1 VKERCDG
8 QVLMNDDDV
17 GELGFRARL
26 LDKVPGVVGYWDREL
41 KNRYANAAYLE
52 WFGLT
57 SDAVRGRHI
66 REVIGEKLYSLNTP
80 YIQAA
85 LDGKPQLFEREIV
98 DPTGARR
105 RAQAR
110 YIPDHD
116 GARVDGFF
124 VLLTDVTDLREAQDA
139 LQTAQ
144 AQLEHRVAL
153 RTQELQQ
160 ANRALAA
167 EVEERKR
174 TEATLRETE
183 EQLRQSQKMEAIGVL
198 AGGVA
203 HDFNNLLSVVLGYV
217 DLLLEDSDLQ
227 ANAQSD
233 LREVRRAAAQA
244 VDLTAQLLAFSRRQ
258 VLSPRVIDLNQ
269 TLVAIT
275 RMIRRILGEDI
286 ELKLATSEGLGHVR
300 VDPSQIEQ
308 VLLNLVVNARDAMPK
323 GGKLTI
329 ETANVELD
337 DSYSGQ
343 HPDVA
348 PGRYV
353 MLGVSD
359 TGVGMDR
366 ETQARIFEPFF
377 TTKTKGRGT
386 GLGLATIFGIVKQSH
401 GSVFVYS
408 EPGAGATF
416 KIYLPRV
423 SDALD
428 VASAPAESACPT
440 PATAT
445 ILLVEDDDAVR
456 RVVHAVLVRAG
467 YRVLGAAS
475 GDDALALSEGHPGPI
490 DLLLTDVVMPR
501 MSGKQ
506 LAERLLERRPGLP
519 VLYVSGYTDNS
530 VVHHGV
536 LDAGVSFLQKPI
548 TPGALLAKLREV
560 LAPPPRAC

>member
-1 VKERCDG
+1 
-8 QVLMNDDDV
+8 MNDNAG
-17 GELGFRARL
+17 GELGFQARL
-26 LDKVPGVVGYWDREL
+26 LDKVPGMVGYWDREL
-41 KNRYANAAYLE
+41 KNRYANAAYVE

-57 SDAVRGRHI
+57 PDAVRGLHI
-66 REVIGEKLYSLNTP
+66 REVIGEKLFSLNEP
-80 YIQAA
+80 YMRAA

-105 RAQAR
+105 RSQAR
-110 YIPDHD
+110 YIPDQN

-124 VLLTDVTDLREAQDA
+124 VLVTDVTELREAQDA

-144 AQLEHRVAL
+144 AELEQRVEQ
-153 RTQELQQ
+153 RTQELQL

-217 DLLLEDSDLQ
+217 DLLLEDGDPQGEAHGEL
-227 ANAQSD
+227 
-233 LREVRRAAAQA
+233 LEVRRAAAQA

-269 TLVAIT
+269 TLVDIT

-286 ELKLATSEGLGHVR
+286 ELKLATSQGLGHVR

-308 VLLNLVVNARDAMPK
+308 VLLNLVVNARDAMPR

-337 DSYSGQ
+337 ENYSSE
-343 HPDVA
+343 HPEVA
-348 PGRYV
+348 PGLYV

-366 ETQARIFEPFF
+366 DTQARIFEPFF
-377 TTKTKGRGT
+377 TTKAKGRGT

-401 GSVFVYS
+401 GSIFVYS

-416 KIYLPRV
+416 KVYLPRV
-423 SDALD
+423 DDALD
-428 VASAPAESACPT
+428 VASLPAESAPHT

-456 RVVHAVLVRAG
+456 RMVHAVLVRAG
-467 YRVLGAAS
+467 YQVLVAGS
-475 GDDALALSEGHPGPI
+475 GDGAIALTEGHPAPI

-506 LAERLLERRPGLP
+506 LAERLLALRPGLP

-536 LDAGVSFLQKPI
+536 LDEGVNFLQKPI
-548 TPGALLAKLREV
+548 TPAALLAKLREV
-560 LAPPPRAC
+560 LGSS

>member
-116 GARVDGFF
+116 GARVEGFF

-139 LQTAQ
+139 LQAAQ

-160 ANRALAA
+160 ANLALAA
-167 EVEERKR
+167 EVEERNR
-174 TEATLRETE
+174 TEAALRETE

-227 ANAQSD
+227 ANAQGD
-233 LREVRRAAAQA
+233 LLEVRRAAAQA

-286 ELKLATSEGLGHVR
+286 ELKLATREGLGHVR

-337 DSYSGQ
+337 ESYSGQ

-386 GLGLATIFGIVKQSH
+386 GLGLATVFGIVKQSH

-423 SDALD
+423 ADALD
-428 VASAPAESACPT
+428 VASAPVESARPT
-440 PATAT
+440 PAMAT

-456 RVVHAVLVRAG
+456 RIVHAVLVRAG

-475 GDDALALSEGHPGPI
+475 GDDALALSEAHPGPI

-536 LDAGVSFLQKPI
+536 LDEGVNFLQKPI

-560 LAPPPRAC
+560 LALPPRAC